1 MRINDFQHQIELI
14 KQDVLSDDK
23 NYVQLLQTMG
33 NNWRYDFINQL
44 SIYNKIPEAIACAK
58 FDFWRQNMNR
68 TVMMGQRGIPIIE
81 DYGYYQKVDYIFDV
95 SQTVS
100 KNKEVNEVQLWNFKK
115 RDHEIISDM
124 ILSEGQEVTGDV
136 ITDLNT
142 LIKLKGENKF
152 SSLMND
158 LRIHEEDQKAFREF
172 LEASAH
178 ISFST
183 RLGIPVEVDSVA
195 IQDGLQSLDHI
206 SIMQVGNEL
215 TRLNKE
221 ILEEV
226 ITKSNEQNKNRLLT
240 NARTAEYNKS
250 NDNEGGLDNVFR
262 RDTNDRFNQDE
273 RVLGSGNNTGDSR
286 ENQGENA
293 RSTGSKQGLHGE
305 VSQSDIRND
314 ETGISSGERES
325 GTMGASD
332 RPILREETSATSHRN
347 TGKSDTDDETRETEN
362 DGSLGINGGNEDRE
376 ATGIRGANEQSDFEL
391 EGDHH
396 QGSSRSI
403 ENQEGNEGEE
413 VEKSASFS
421 FYSKDDSYELM
432 PKEILDNVSKLYGQ
446 ESTPLLDQVVHAA
459 YVIPLRSTW
468 TWYMTEYDEASGDAF
483 GLVAGIEPELGYFN
497 LNELK
502 SLGAQRLILEDF
514 PKTYRELLDTEL
526 SKQLK
531 SDELLSV
538 FGHEVFHGNLEAES
552 VEDAQFP
559 KLSYEETDKGLD
571 VFYSNGNA
579 EDGKLIAQ
587 IDGKSSSYNWID
599 ESFARKD
606 IYQEVSKEWWNN
618 FRPKFWQKQDE
629 KLAEYDLG
637 FYSMGNGYVVSNKL
651 EEDKETGDYKK
662 LALIEANR
670 NIIFYEENLPNE
682 IVGEIKFVAY
692 TSDDRIS
699 ETQSDSNAFI
709 SRAPIDISN
718 LNDEQKEQIKKGL
731 ETLSLDQVLSYS
743 KNGIASWQMEQTR
756 WSLEKGISIEQANT
770 LAGSKLDAGDFN
782 ILRSYVEAGIS
793 VEQINELN
801 QGFLTTLELIAK
813 GNEMLELNKKVLAE
827 PDKRNEQITL
837 DLENEDPELIE
848 NEEPIPDLKVGQLVY
863 YDHEAYTV
871 RREASL
877 NPITKKYDLWLSPVE
892 EKNIKVPIVSF
903 ENEAELFEKIQI
915 EKPNFMIGDEV
926 LYKEKAWTITGFDS
940 MGDLKTVTVKDHEE
954 FFGGFITG
962 SEVVV
967 YRKETDLDAILKL
980 MHEDELETKD
990 EPSSDSN
997 PVASNYRLPADGF
1010 QENLTPSER
1019 LENNQRALETLFTLE
1034 KENRN
1039 ATQEEQE
1046 VLSRYVG
1053 WGGLAD
1059 TFDENKTGQWQGVR
1073 AFLKE
1078 NLTSKEYDS
1087 AKESTLTSFYTP
1099 PQVIDGIYSAL
1110 EQMGFKKGNI
1120 LEPSM
1125 GVGAFVG
1132 SMPDTMSDSKVYGVE
1147 LDSISGRIAK
1157 KLYPKSDI
1165 QIKGFEDT
1173 NFSNNFFDVAIGNV
1187 PFGDFK
1193 VNDREYDKNNF
1204 LIHDYFFAKTLDKVR
1219 NGGVIAF
1226 ITSSGTL
1233 DKKDESVRR
1242 YLSARA
1248 EFLGAIRLPNTTFK
1262 GQAGTEV
1269 TSDIILL
1276 KKRDSIRDRDEPWI
1290 HLASDDNG
1298 LSYNQYFVENPE
1310 MILGEM
1316 VEESGPFGNRVV
1328 CVPNDADSKAQLQNA
1343 VEKIAS
1349 NNHYEEIELDVDEE
1363 VTLPATDDIKNFSYT
1378 IIDDKVYFREN
1389 SILIQKDV
1397 SEKNKAKI
1405 EDYLKVTQALKDVI
1419 EAQTQGA
1426 SDEVIQSNQVVLN
1439 EIYDEFSKKHGYL
1452 NSLSNTR
1459 ALREDSN
1466 FPLVSSVE
1474 VLDDEENFK
1483 AKGDIF
1489 SKRTIVKAQSIDHV
1503 DTSLEALVLSV
1514 SQRGRVDFDYMSELT
1529 DKNKETLIQELHGEI
1544 YLDIQECDQFGNS
1557 KPFQNILED
1566 SEYHFN
1572 YVTADEYLSGNIRE
1586 KLNVIKEYESYTSKL
1601 LTKRSY
1607 FQEGERFEI
1616 DEREADVLEK
1626 ELAHLQY
1633 QHKKLEEVMPERL
1646 TASDINVRLG
1656 ATWIPTKDIEHF
1668 MFETLKT
1675 AGYNR
1680 WNIKVKFSPMTSEW
1694 NVEGK
1699 SVDRGNDL
1707 AELTFGTSRVN
1718 AYKLI
1723 EDALNLKETKVFDTV
1738 INPDGSKGSVLNK
1751 KETLLAGQKQEL
1763 IKEEFKNWIFK
1774 EPDRRNRLE
1783 NMYNERFNSIRNREY
1798 DGSNL
1803 AFEGMNSKI
1812 DLREHQRNAI
1822 ARSLYGGNTLLAH
1835 VVGAGKTY
1843 EMVASAMESKRL
1855 GMCSKSLFVVPNHL
1869 TSQIGREFMQLYP
1882 GANIMVADKKD
1893 FEPKKRK
1900 RLIGRIATGEYDAV
1914 IIGHSQFEKIPM
1926 SKEYQ
1931 EKHIND
1937 QIEEIINYVN
1947 EYKYD
1952 RNQNFTVKQL
1962 EKTKKKLQT
1971 RLEKLTDDFKKDD
1984 VITFE
1989 ELGVDKLFIDEAH
2002 NYKNLFLHTKMRN
2015 VAGIGQS
2022 EAFKSS
2028 DMYMKCRYMD
2038 EMTGGK
2044 GIVFATG
2051 TPVSNS
2057 MTELYTMQRYLQFN
2071 ELKKNGLEH
2080 FDSWAANFG
2089 ETVSAFELSPE
2100 GTGYRVKTRF
2110 SKFFNL
2116 PELMSMFK
2124 EVADIKTADMLN
2136 LPTPEAR
2143 FEVIKTMPSEEQKE
2157 ILASL
2162 SERADK
2168 VRNRSVEPEE
2178 DNMLKITNDGKKLAL
2193 DQRLVNPLLPDNPDS
2208 KVNVCVK
2215 NVFAIWDK
2223 TSNERSAQLLFSDMS
2238 TPKGDGE
2245 FNIYD
2250 DIREKLVALGI
2261 PKEEI
2266 AFIHEANSDKQKD
2279 ELFAKVRSGEVRIL
2293 MGSTQKMGAGTNVQK
2308 KLIALHDL
2316 DVPWRPSDL
2325 EQRAGRIVRQGNENK
2340 EVNIFRY
2347 VTENT
2352 FDSYL
2357 WQTIENKQ
2365 KFISQIM
2372 TSKTPVR
2379 VAEDVDESSL
2389 SYAEIKALATG
2400 NPLIKEKM
2408 DLDNEVTK
2416 LKMLEANYKSNQY
2429 RLEDKILKSYPNEI
2443 ARLENLI
2450 DNVKQDL
2457 MVIEPKALSE
2467 DKFTSLTLD
2476 NHRYTDKKDAGEA
2489 LLESVKSVGVIDG
2502 KVIGKYR
2509 NFDLEASYDSFHNI
2523 YKFTL
2528 QGKAKHQGEFG
2539 ASADGNIQRLDNVL
2553 DKMGERLET
2562 MQDKLE
2568 ATKDQLI
2575 TAKIEVEKPFEKAE
2589 ELKDKVLRLAEL
2601 NRILDMGEVEE
2612 KENKNPLLEDV
2623 KRVIIDFCNEEYD
2636 EENQYEQFDV
2646 LYPDLRHVGI
2656 AYTESEDGRHD
2667 IQYELDLESYSWS
2680 QLVDG
2685 EAISSGSFKEQGNE
2699 EFALLALKRHVESVD
2714 FSDMVFVDENDL
2726 EAKMGLRIDEDGTWY
2741 DPLDKDMDND
2751 GVKDRYD
2758 ANFRDSMV
2766 DDIGELENYE
2776 EKSSILDQIRSYQ
2789 SDEKNEEQSEKK
2801 NQEKER

>member
-44 SIYNKIPEAIACAK
+44 SIYDKNPESIACAK
-58 FDFWRQNMNR
+58 FDFWRQNLNR
-68 TVMMGQRGIPIIE
+68 TVMMGQKGIPIIE
-81 DYGYYQKVDYIFDV
+81 DYGYYQKVDHIFDV

-100 KNKEVNEVQLWNFKK
+100 KNKEVNEVRLWKFKEE
-115 RDHEIISDM
+115 DQEIISNM

-136 ITDLNT
+136 ITNLNT
-142 LIKLKGENKF
+142 LIKLKSENRF

-158 LRIHEEDQKAFREF
+158 LRIDEVDQGEFSKF
-172 LEASAH
+172 LEESALV
-178 ISFST
+178 SFST
-183 RLGIPVEVDSVA
+183 RLGIPIELDSEDF
-195 IQDGLQSLDHI
+195 QKGLASLDGI
-206 SIMQVGNEL
+206 SFMQVGDEL
-215 TRLNKE
+215 TRLNKD

-226 ITKSNEQNKNRLLT
+226 ITKSNEQMKNRLLT
-240 NARTAEYNKS
+240 NARAAEYNKS
-250 NDNEGGLDNVFR
+250 NENEGGLDNVFR

-286 ENQGENA
+286 ENEGENTESA
-293 RSTGSKQGLHGE
+293 RREQGVHSE
-305 VSQSDIRND
+305 VSQSDIRSD
-314 ETGISSGERES
+314 ETGVSNRERES
-325 GTMGASD
+325 GTVGTSD
-332 RPILREETSATSHRN
+332 RPILREETSATSDGN
-347 TGKSDTDDETRETEN
+347 TGKSYSDDEGRETEN
-362 DGSLGINGGNEDRE
+362 DGNLGVDGGNENRK
-376 ATGIRGANEQSDFEL
+376 ATGIRGTDEQSDFEL
-391 EGDHH
+391 EGNHH
-396 QGSSRSI
+396 QGSSRSL
-403 ENQEGNEGEE
+403 ENQGGNEGEE
-413 VEKSASFS
+413 VEESASLS
-421 FYSKDDSYELM
+421 FYSKDNPDELM
-432 PKEILDNVSKLYGQ
+432 PKEILENVPKLYGQ
-446 ESTPLLDQVVHAA
+446 EHTQLLDQVVHAA

-514 PKTYRELLDTEL
+514 PKSYRELLDPEL
-526 SKQLK
+526 SNQLT
-531 SDELLSV
+531 SDELVDAFGSEVLSN
-538 FGHEVFHGNLEAES
+538 NLEAENI
-552 VEDAQFP
+552 EETQLP

-571 VFYSNGNA
+571 VFYSDGNA
-579 EDGKLIAQ
+579 EDEKLIAK
-587 IDGKSSSYNWID
+587 IDGESSSYNWID

-618 FRPKFWQKQDE
+618 FRPKYWQKQDE

-651 EEDKETGDYKK
+651 EEDLETGDYKK
-662 LALIEANR
+662 LALIEENR
-670 NIIFYEENLPNE
+670 NIIFYEENFPQE
-682 IVGEIKFVAY
+682 IIGEIKFIAY
-692 TSDDRIS
+692 TGNDRIS
-699 ETQSDSNAFI
+699 ETQRDSNVFI
-709 SRAPIDISN
+709 TRALIDISN

-743 KNGIASWQMEQTR
+743 KSGISAWQMEQTR
-756 WSLEKGISIEQANT
+756 WSLEKGISIEQSNA
-770 LAGSKLDAGDFN
+770 LAGSKLDVGDFN

-793 VEQINELN
+793 IEQINELN

-813 GNEMLELNKKVLAE
+813 GNEMLELNKTNEKVI
-827 PDKRNEQITL
+827 PDKTNEQIAL
-837 DLENEDPELIE
+837 DLENEVS
-848 NEEPIPDLKVGQLVY
+848 IPGLTVGQTIY

-871 RREASL
+871 SREIAI
-877 NPITKKYDLWLSPVE
+877 NPITKKNDLWLSPVDE
-892 EKNIKVPIVSF
+892 SNRKIPIVSF
-903 ENEAELFEKIQI
+903 ENEDELLEKIQLERPTFI
-915 EKPNFMIGDEV
+915 VGDEV
-926 LYKEKAWTITGFDS
+926 MYKEKQGTITGFDVV
-940 MGDLKTVTVKDHEE
+940 GDLKTVTVKDHEE

-967 YRKETDLDAILKL
+967 YSKESDLDAILKPL
-980 MHEDELETKD
+980 YEDELIADD
-990 EPSSDSN
+990 EVDIATPN
-997 PVASNYRLPADGF
+997 PVASNYHLPSDGF

-1039 ATQEEQE
+1039 ATLEEQE

-1073 AFLKE
+1073 DFLKE

-1099 PQVIDGIYSAL
+1099 PQVIDGVYSTL

-1132 SMPDTMSDSKVYGVE
+1132 SIPDSIRNSKVYGVE

-1165 QIKGFEDT
+1165 QIKGFEET

-1242 YLSARA
+1242 YLAARA

-1269 TSDIILL
+1269 TSDIIFL
-1276 KKRDSIRDRDEPWI
+1276 KKRDSIRERDEPWI
-1290 HLASDDNG
+1290 HLASDEDG

-1310 MILGEM
+1310 MVLGEM
-1316 VEESGPFGNRVV
+1316 TEESGPFGNRVV
-1328 CVPNDADSKAQLQNA
+1328 CIPNEVDFKLQLQAA
-1343 VEKIAS
+1343 VEKIARE
-1349 NNHYEEIELDVDEE
+1349 NHYEEIELDVDEE

-1389 SILIQKDV
+1389 SILIQKEVTD
-1397 SEKNKAKI
+1397 KNKEKI
-1405 EDYLKVTQALKDVI
+1405 GDYLKVTEALKDVI

-1426 SDEVIQSNQVVLN
+1426 SDEVIESKQIVLN
-1439 EIYDEFSKKHGYL
+1439 EIYDAFSKKHGYL

-1459 ALREDSN
+1459 ALKEDSN
-1466 FPLVSSVE
+1466 FPLVSSIE

-1489 SKRTIVKAQSIDHV
+1489 SKRTIIKAQSIAHV
-1503 DTSLEALVLSV
+1503 DTSLEALVLSI
-1514 SQRGRVDFDYMSELT
+1514 SQRGRVDFDYMAELT
-1529 DKNKETLIQELHGEI
+1529 GKGKETLIQELHGEI
-1544 YLDIQECDQFGNS
+1544 HLDIQEFDQFGNS
-1557 KPFQNILED
+1557 KPFQNVLDD

-1586 KLNVIKEYESYTSKL
+1586 KLDVVKEYESYVSKL
-1601 LTKRSY
+1601 LSKRSY
-1607 FQEGERFEI
+1607 FREGERFEI
-1616 DEREADVLEK
+1616 DEKEAAVLER
-1626 ELAHLQY
+1626 EYMALQY

-1656 ATWIPTKDIEHF
+1656 ATWIPTKDVEHF

-1675 AGYNR
+1675 PGYSR
-1680 WNIKVKFSPMTSEW
+1680 WDIKVKFSPMTSEW

-1723 EDALNLKETKVFDTV
+1723 EDALNLKETKVFDQV
-1738 INPDGSKGSVLNK
+1738 INPDGSKSSVLNK

-1763 IKEEFKNWIFK
+1763 LKEKFKNWIFQ

-1803 AFEGMNSKI
+1803 TFEGMNSKI

-1937 QIEEIINYVN
+1937 QIDETINYIN
-1947 EYKYD
+1947 EYKHD

-1989 ELGVDKLFIDEAH
+1989 ELGVDRLFIDEAH

-2038 EMTGGK
+2038 EMTSGK

-2057 MTELYTMQRYLQFN
+2057 MTELYTIQRYLQFDD
-2071 ELKKNGLEH
+2071 LKKNGLEH

-2124 EVADIKTADMLN
+2124 EVADIKTSDMLN
-2136 LPTPEAR
+2136 LPTPEAK
-2143 FEVIKTMPSEEQKE
+2143 FEVLKTMPSEEQKE

-2193 DQRLVNPLLPDNPDS
+2193 DQRLINPLLPDNPDS

-2223 TSNERSAQLLFSDMS
+2223 TSDDRSTQLLFSDMS

-2250 DIREKLVALGI
+2250 DVREKLVALGI
-2261 PKEEI
+2261 PKGEI

-2293 MGSTQKMGAGTNVQK
+2293 MGSTQKMGAGTNVQN

-2429 RLEDKILKSYPNEI
+2429 RLEDKMLKSYPNEI

-2450 DNVKQDL
+2450 DNIKQDL
-2457 MVIEPKALSE
+2457 AVIEPKALGE

-2476 NHRYTDKKDAGEA
+2476 DHRYTDKKDAGEA
-2489 LLESVKSVGVIDG
+2489 LLESVKFVGIRDS

-2509 NFDLEASYDSFHNI
+2509 NFDLKASYDSFHNL

-2539 ASADGNIQRLDNVL
+2539 VSADGNIQRLDNVL
-2553 DKMGERLET
+2553 DKMGERLQGL
-2562 MQDKLE
+2562 QDKLE
-2568 ATKDQLI
+2568 ATKDQLV
-2575 TAKIEVEKPFEKAE
+2575 TAKVEAEKPFEKSG
-2589 ELKDKVLRLAEL
+2589 ELKEKVLRLAEL

-2612 KENKNPLLEDV
+2612 KENKNPLIEDV
-2623 KRVIIDFCNEEYD
+2623 KRIIIDFCNEEYD
-2636 EENQYEQFDV
+2636 EENKYEEFDV

-2656 AYTESEDGRHD
+2656 AYTESEDGRHE

-2685 EAISSGSFKEQGNE
+2685 EVISSGSFMEQGDE
-2699 EFALLALKRHVESVD
+2699 EIAVLALKRHVESTT
-2714 FSDMVFVDENDL
+2714 FSNMVFVDEEDL
-2726 EAKMGLRIDEDGTWY
+2726 EAKIGLRIDEEGTWY

-2758 ANFRDSMV
+2758 ANFRDSTV
-2766 DDIGELENYE
+2766 DDIGDLENSE
-2776 EKSSILDQIRSYQ
+2776 EKASILSQIISYQ
-2789 SDEKNEEQSEKK
+2789 SSEKNEEQSEKK

>member
-1 MRINDFQHQIELI
+1 MRINDFQHQIELV

-44 SIYNKIPEAIACAK
+44 SIYDKNPEAIACAK

-100 KNKEVNEVQLWNFKK
+100 KNKEVNEVQLWHFKEH
-115 RDHEIISDM
+115 DQEIISEM

-136 ITDLNT
+136 LTDLDT

-158 LRIHEEDQKAFREF
+158 LRIHEEDQEAFRNF
-172 LEASAH
+172 LETSAL

-183 RLGIPVEVDSVA
+183 RLGLPVKVDSVA
-195 IQDGLQSLDHI
+195 IQDGLQSLDGI

-240 NARTAEYNKS
+240 NARAAEYNKS

-273 RVLGSGNNTGDSR
+273 RVLGSGNNEGDSR
-286 ENQGENA
+286 ENQGKNT
-293 RSTGSKQGLHGE
+293 RSTGSEQGLHRE
-305 VSQSDIRND
+305 VSESDIRSD
-314 ETGISSGERES
+314 ETGISSRERES

-332 RPILREETSATSHRN
+332 RPILREETSAASDGN
-347 TGKSDTDDETRETEN
+347 TGKSHTDDETRETEN
-362 DGSLGINGGNEDRE
+362 DGSLGIDGGNEDRE
-376 ATGIRGANEQSDFEL
+376 ATGIRGANEQSHFEF
-391 EGDHH
+391 EGDHN

-421 FYSKDDSYELM
+421 FYSKDNPYELM
-432 PKEILDNVSKLYGQ
+432 PKEILENVSKLYGQ

-468 TWYMTEYDEASGDAF
+468 TWYMTEYDEVSGDAF

-526 SKQLK
+526 SKQLT

-538 FGHEVFHGNLEAES
+538 FGHEVFHSNLEAES
-552 VEDAQFP
+552 IEDTQMP
-559 KLSYEETDKGLD
+559 KLSYAETDKGLD
-571 VFYSNGNA
+571 VFYSKGNT
-579 EDGKLIAQ
+579 EDERKLIAQ
-587 IDGKSSSYNWID
+587 IDGESSSYNWIE

-629 KLAEYDLG
+629 KLAKYDLG
-637 FYSMGNGYVVSNKL
+637 FYSMGNGYVVGNKL
-651 EEDKETGDYKK
+651 EEDRETGDYKK
-662 LALIEANR
+662 LALIETNR
-670 NIIFYEENLPNE
+670 NIIFYEENLPSE

-699 ETQSDSNAFI
+699 ETQSDSNVFI
-709 SRAPIDISN
+709 THAPIDISN

-743 KNGIASWQMEQTR
+743 KSGTPSWQMEQTR
-756 WSLEKGISIEQANT
+756 WSLEKGISIQQANT
-770 LAGSKLDAGDFN
+770 LVGSKLDAGDFN

-813 GNEMLELNKKVLAE
+813 GNEMLELNKEVLAE
-827 PDKRNEQITL
+827 PDKRNEQIVL
-837 DLENEDPELIE
+837 DLGNEDPDSIE
-848 NEEPIPDLKVGQLVY
+848 GEVSTPDLKVGQLVY
-863 YDHEAYTV
+863 YEHEAYTV
-871 RREASL
+871 RREAAF
-877 NPITKKYDLWLSPVE
+877 NPITKKHDLWLSPVD
-892 EKNIKVPIVSF
+892 EKNLKVPIVSF
-903 ENEAELFEKIQI
+903 ENETELFEKVQLK
-915 EKPNFMIGDEV
+915 KPNFMVGDEV

-967 YRKETDLDAILKL
+967 YRKETDLDAILEL

-990 EPSSDSN
+990 ELISALN
-997 PVASNYRLPADGF
+997 PVASNYHLPIDDF

-1019 LENNQRALETLFTLE
+1019 LENNRRALETLFTLE
-1034 KENRN
+1034 RENCN
-1039 ATQEEQE
+1039 ATLEDQEL
-1046 VLSRYVG
+1046 LSRYVG
-1053 WGGLAD
+1053 WGGLAE

-1193 VNDREYDKNNF
+1193 VSDREYDKNNF

-1269 TSDIILL
+1269 TSDIIFL

-1290 HLASDDNG
+1290 HLASDENG

-1310 MILGEM
+1310 MILGDM
-1316 VEESGPFGNRVV
+1316 IEESGPFGNRIV
-1328 CVPNDADSKAQLQNA
+1328 CVPSEADFKDQLQNA

-1349 NNHYEEIELDVDEE
+1349 NTQYEEIELDVDEE
-1363 VTLPATDDIKNFSYT
+1363 VTLPATDDIKNFSYI

-1397 SEKNKAKI
+1397 PEKNKAKI
-1405 EDYLKVTQALKDVI
+1405 KDYLKVTQALKDVI

-1426 SDEVIQSNQVVLN
+1426 SDEVIQSKQTVLN

-1503 DTSLEALVLSV
+1503 DTSLEALVLSI

-1529 DKNKETLIQELHGEI
+1529 GKDKETLIQELHGEI
-1544 YLDIQECDQFGNS
+1544 YLDIQEFDQFGNN
-1557 KPFQNILED
+1557 KPFQNVLED

-1586 KLNVIKEYESYTSKL
+1586 KLDVIKEYESYASKL

-1616 DEREADVLEK
+1616 DEREADLLEK

-1633 QHKKLEEVMPERL
+1633 QHKKLEEVMPEKL

-1699 SVDRGNDL
+1699 SVDRSNDL

-1798 DGSNL
+1798 DGGNL
-1803 AFEGMNSKI
+1803 SFEGMNSKI

-2028 DMYMKCRYMD
+2028 DMYMKCR
-2038 EMTGGK
+2038 
-2044 GIVFATG
+2044 
-2051 TPVSNS
+2051 
-2057 MTELYTMQRYLQFN
+2057 
-2071 ELKKNGLEH
+2071 
-2080 FDSWAANFG
+2080 
-2089 ETVSAFELSPE
+2089 
-2100 GTGYRVKTRF
+2100 
-2110 SKFFNL
+2110 
-2116 PELMSMFK
+2116 
-2124 EVADIKTADMLN
+2124 
-2136 LPTPEAR
+2136 
-2143 FEVIKTMPSEEQKE
+2143 
-2157 ILASL
+2157 
-2162 SERADK
+2162 
-2168 VRNRSVEPEE
+2168 
-2178 DNMLKITNDGKKLAL
+2178 
-2193 DQRLVNPLLPDNPDS
+2193 
-2208 KVNVCVK
+2208 
-2215 NVFAIWDK
+2215 
-2223 TSNERSAQLLFSDMS
+2223 
-2238 TPKGDGE
+2238 
-2245 FNIYD
+2245 
-2250 DIREKLVALGI
+2250 
-2261 PKEEI
+2261 
-2266 AFIHEANSDKQKD
+2266 
-2279 ELFAKVRSGEVRIL
+2279 
-2293 MGSTQKMGAGTNVQK
+2293 
-2308 KLIALHDL
+2308 
-2316 DVPWRPSDL
+2316 
-2325 EQRAGRIVRQGNENK
+2325 
-2340 EVNIFRY
+2340 
-2347 VTENT
+2347 
-2352 FDSYL
+2352 
-2357 WQTIENKQ
+2357 
-2365 KFISQIM
+2365 
-2372 TSKTPVR
+2372 
-2379 VAEDVDESSL
+2379 
-2389 SYAEIKALATG
+2389 
-2400 NPLIKEKM
+2400 
-2408 DLDNEVTK
+2408 
-2416 LKMLEANYKSNQY
+2416 
-2429 RLEDKILKSYPNEI
+2429 
-2443 ARLENLI
+2443 
-2450 DNVKQDL
+2450 
-2457 MVIEPKALSE
+2457 
-2467 DKFTSLTLD
+2467 
-2476 NHRYTDKKDAGEA
+2476 
-2489 LLESVKSVGVIDG
+2489 
-2502 KVIGKYR
+2502 
-2509 NFDLEASYDSFHNI
+2509 
-2523 YKFTL
+2523 
-2528 QGKAKHQGEFG
+2528 
-2539 ASADGNIQRLDNVL
+2539 
-2553 DKMGERLET
+2553 
-2562 MQDKLE
+2562 
-2568 ATKDQLI
+2568 
-2575 TAKIEVEKPFEKAE
+2575 
-2589 ELKDKVLRLAEL
+2589 
-2601 NRILDMGEVEE
+2601 
-2612 KENKNPLLEDV
+2612 
-2623 KRVIIDFCNEEYD
+2623 
-2636 EENQYEQFDV
+2636 
-2646 LYPDLRHVGI
+2646 
-2656 AYTESEDGRHD
+2656 
-2667 IQYELDLESYSWS
+2667 
-2680 QLVDG
+2680 
-2685 EAISSGSFKEQGNE
+2685 
-2699 EFALLALKRHVESVD
+2699 
-2714 FSDMVFVDENDL
+2714 
-2726 EAKMGLRIDEDGTWY
+2726 
-2741 DPLDKDMDND
+2741 
-2751 GVKDRYD
+2751 
-2758 ANFRDSMV
+2758 
-2766 DDIGELENYE
+2766 
-2776 EKSSILDQIRSYQ
+2776 
-2789 SDEKNEEQSEKK
+2789 
-2801 NQEKER
+2801 

>member
-14 KQDVLSDDK
+14 KQEVLNDDRK
-23 NYVQLLQTMG
+23 YVQLLQTMG

-44 SIYNKIPEAIACAK
+44 SIYDKNPGATACAK
-58 FDFWRQNMNR
+58 FDFWRQNLNR
-68 TVMMGQRGIPIIE
+68 TVMMGQKGIPIIE
-81 DYGYYQKVDYIFDV
+81 DYGYYQKVDHIFDV
-95 SQTVS
+95 EQTIS
-100 KNKEVNEVQLWNFKK
+100 KNKEVNEVRIWKFKEE
-115 RDHEIISDM
+115 DQEIISNM
-124 ILSEGQEVTGDV
+124 ILTEGQEVTGDLRG
-136 ITDLNT
+136 DFNT
-142 LIKLKGENKF
+142 LIRLKSENIF

-158 LRIHEEDQKAFREF
+158 LRIQEEDQSAFRKF
-172 LEASAH
+172 LEQSALV
-178 ISFST
+178 SFST
-183 RLGIPVEVDSVA
+183 RLGISVEVDSIA
-195 IQDGLQSLDHI
+195 FQKGLERLDGISL
-206 SIMQVGNEL
+206 MQVGDEL

-221 ILEEV
+221 ILEEL
-226 ITKSNEQNKNRLLT
+226 ITKSNEKMKNRLLT
-240 NARTAEYNKS
+240 NVRAAEYNKS
-250 NDNEGGLDNVFR
+250 NDKEGGLDNVFR
-262 RDTNDRFNQDE
+262 RDTNDRLNEDG
-273 RVLGSGNNTGDSR
+273 RVLRSGNNAGDSR
-286 ENQGENA
+286 ENQGENTESA
-293 RSTGSKQGLHGE
+293 RREQGLHRE
-305 VSQSDIRND
+305 ISQSDIRND
-314 ETGISSGERES
+314 EARVSSRERES
-325 GTMGASD
+325 GTVGTSD
-332 RPILREETSATSHRN
+332 RPILREEISATSHGN
-347 TGKSDTDDETRETEN
+347 TGKSHSNDEGRETEN
-362 DGSLGINGGNEDRE
+362 DGSLGLDGGDEDRK

-391 EGDHH
+391 ERDHH
-396 QGSSRSI
+396 QGSSRSL

-413 VEKSASFS
+413 VKQSASFS
-421 FYSKDDSYELM
+421 FYSKDNPDELM
-432 PKEILDNVSKLYGQ
+432 PNEILDNVPKLYGQ
-446 ESTPLLDQVVHAA
+446 ESTPLLDQVVHTA
-459 YVIPLRSTW
+459 YVIPLRSNW
-468 TWYMTEYDEASGDAF
+468 TWYLTEYDEASGDAF

-514 PKTYRELLDTEL
+514 PKSYRELLDTEL
-526 SKQLK
+526 SKQLT
-531 SDELLSV
+531 SDELVSV
-538 FGHEVFHGNLEAES
+538 FGSEVLSNNLEPDS
-552 VEDAQFP
+552 VEDTQLP

-571 VFYSNGNA
+571 VFYSDGNA
-579 EDGKLIAQ
+579 EDEKLIAQ
-587 IDGKSSSYNWID
+587 IEGESSSYHWVD

-618 FRPKFWQKQDE
+618 FRPKYWQKQDE

-651 EEDKETGDYKK
+651 EEDRETGDYKK

-670 NIIFYEENLPNE
+670 NIIFYEENLPDE

-692 TSDDRIS
+692 TDNDRRS
-699 ETQSDSNAFI
+699 ATQSDTNVFI
-709 SRAPIDISN
+709 THAPIDISN

-731 ETLSLDQVLSYS
+731 ESQSLDQVLSYS
-743 KNGIASWQMEQTR
+743 KSGISAWQMEQTR
-756 WSLEKGISIEQANT
+756 WSLEKGISIEQSNA
-770 LAGSKLDAGDFN
+770 LSASKLDVGDFN
-782 ILRSYVEAGIS
+782 TLRSYVEAGIS
-793 VEQINELN
+793 ANQINELN

-813 GNEMLELNKKVLAE
+813 GNEMLEFNKTNKEVI
-827 PDKRNEQITL
+827 PDTDKTNEQITL
-837 DLENEDPELIE
+837 DLENEVS
-848 NEEPIPDLKVGQLVY
+848 IPDLKVGQLVY
-863 YDHEAYTV
+863 YEHEGYTV
-871 RREASL
+871 RQEVAL
-877 NPITKKYDLWLSPVE
+877 NPITKQYDLWLSPVDE
-892 EKNIKVPIVSF
+892 NNLKIPIISF
-903 ENEAELFEKIQI
+903 ENETELLEKIKL
-915 EKPNFMIGDEV
+915 EKPNFVVGDEV

-967 YRKETDLDAILKL
+967 YRKESDLDSILQL
-980 MHEDELETKD
+980 MHDEAFVTT
-990 EPSSDSN
+990 PN
-997 PVASNYRLPADGF
+997 PVASNYQFPSDVF
-1010 QENLTPSER
+1010 QENLTSSER
-1019 LENNQRALETLFTLE
+1019 LENNKRALETLFALE
-1034 KENRN
+1034 EENRN
-1039 ATQEEQE
+1039 ATLEEQE
-1046 VLSRYVG
+1046 ILSRYVG

-1073 AFLKE
+1073 EFLKE

-1110 EQMGFKKGNI
+1110 SQMGFKKGNI

-1125 GVGAFVG
+1125 GVGGFVG
-1132 SMPDTMSDSKVYGVE
+1132 CIPDTMRDSKVYGVE

-1157 KLYPKSDI
+1157 KLYPESDI
-1165 QIKGFEDT
+1165 QIKGFEET
-1173 NFSNNFFDVAIGNV
+1173 NFSNNFFDIAIGNV

-1193 VNDREYDKNNF
+1193 VNDREYDKNKF

-1219 NGGVIAF
+1219 NGGIVAF

-1233 DKKDESVRR
+1233 DKKDESIRR
-1242 YLSARA
+1242 YLAARG

-1269 TSDIILL
+1269 TSDIIFL
-1276 KKRDSIRDRDEPWI
+1276 KKRDSIRDRDEPWVHI
-1290 HLASDDNG
+1290 ANDENG

-1316 VEESGPFGNRVV
+1316 TEESGPFGNKVV
-1328 CVPNDADSKAQLQNA
+1328 CIPNEGNFKIQLQNA

-1349 NNHYEEIELDVDEE
+1349 NSHYEEIELDVYEE
-1363 VTLPATDDIKNFSYT
+1363 VTLPATDDIKNFSHT

-1389 SILIQKDV
+1389 SILIQKEV
-1397 SEKNKAKI
+1397 TEKNKEKI
-1405 EDYLKVTQALKDVI
+1405 GDYLKVTGALKDVI
-1419 EAQTQGA
+1419 EAQTQGS
-1426 SDEVIQSNQVVLN
+1426 SDEVVEGKQIVLN
-1439 EIYDEFSKKHGYL
+1439 EIYDTFSKKHGYL

-1459 ALREDSN
+1459 ALKEDSN
-1466 FPLVSSVE
+1466 FPLVSSIE

-1489 SKRTIVKAQSIDHV
+1489 SKRTIIKAQSIDYV
-1503 DTSLEALVLSV
+1503 DTSLESLVLSI

-1529 DKNKETLIQELHGEI
+1529 GKDKESLIQELLGEI
-1544 YLDIQECDQFGNS
+1544 YLDIQEFDQFGNN
-1557 KPFQNILED
+1557 KPFQNVLD
-1566 SEYHFN
+1566 DAEYRFN

-1586 KLNVIKEYESYTSKL
+1586 KLGVIKEYESYVSKL
-1601 LTKRSY
+1601 LSKRSY
-1607 FQEGERFEI
+1607 FREGERFEI
-1616 DEREADVLEK
+1616 DEKEAEVLEK
-1626 ELAHLQY
+1626 EFIALQY

-1656 ATWIPTKDIEHF
+1656 ATWIPTKDVANF

-1675 AGYNR
+1675 PGYNR

-1723 EDALNLKETKVFDTV
+1723 EDALNLKETKVFDQV
-1738 INPDGSKGSVLNK
+1738 INPDGSKSSVLNK

-1763 IKEEFKNWIFK
+1763 LKEEFKNWIFQ

-1783 NMYNERFNSIRNREY
+1783 NMYNMRFNSIRNREY

-1803 AFEGMNSKI
+1803 SFEGMNSKI

-1937 QIEEIINYVN
+1937 QIDEIINYIN

-2057 MTELYTMQRYLQFN
+2057 MTELYTMQRYLQFDD
-2071 ELKKNGLEH
+2071 LKKNGLEH

-2168 VRNRSVEPEE
+2168 VRNRSVEPDE
-2178 DNMLKITNDGKKLAL
+2178 DNMLKITSDGKKLAL
-2193 DQRLVNPLLPDNPDS
+2193 DQRLINPLLPDNPDS

-2223 TSNERSAQLLFSDMS
+2223 TSDERSTQLLFSDMS

-2250 DIREKLVALGI
+2250 DVREKLVALGI

-2293 MGSTQKMGAGTNVQK
+2293 MGSTQKMGAGTNVQN

-2416 LKMLEANYKSNQY
+2416 LKMLEANYKSNRY

-2450 DNVKQDL
+2450 DCIKQDL
-2457 MVIEPKALSE
+2457 LVVEPKALGE
-2467 DKFTSLTLD
+2467 DKFTTLTLD
-2476 NHRYTDKKDAGEA
+2476 NYRYTDKKDAGEA
-2489 LLESVKSVGVIDG
+2489 LLESVKSVGIRDK

-2509 NFDLEASYDSFHNI
+2509 NFDLEASYDSFHNV

-2528 QGKAKHQGEFG
+2528 QSKARHQGEFG
-2539 ASADGNIQRLDNVL
+2539 ASADGNIQRMDNVL
-2553 DKMGERLET
+2553 DKMGDRLQT
-2562 MQDKLE
+2562 LKDKLE
-2568 ATKDQLI
+2568 ATKEQLI
-2575 TAKIEVEKPFEKAE
+2575 TAKVEASKPFEKAD
-2589 ELKDKVLRLAEL
+2589 ELKEKVLRLAEL
-2601 NRILDMGEVEE
+2601 NRLLDMGEVQE

-2623 KRVIIDFCNEEYD
+2623 KRAIIDFCNEEYD
-2636 EENQYEQFDV
+2636 EENKHEEFDA

-2667 IQYELDLESYSWS
+2667 IQYELDLENYSWS

-2685 EAISSGSFKEQGNE
+2685 EVISSGSFMEQGDE
-2699 EFALLALKRHVESVD
+2699 EIALLALKRHIESID
-2714 FSDMVFVDENDL
+2714 FSDMVFVDEEDL
-2726 EAKMGLRIDEDGTWY
+2726 EAKMGLKIDEGGTWY

-2758 ANFRDSMV
+2758 ANFRDGMV
-2766 DDIGELENYE
+2766 DDIGDLENKE
-2776 EKSSILDQIRSYQ
+2776 EKSSILSQIRSYQ
-2789 SDEKNEEQSEKK
+2789 SVEKNEEQLEKK

>member
-14 KQDVLSDDK
+14 KQEILNDDR
-23 NYVQLLQTMG
+23 NYVQFLQTMG

-44 SIYNKIPEAIACAK
+44 SIYDKNPGATACAK
-58 FDFWRQNMNR
+58 FDFWRQNLNR
-68 TVMMGQRGIPIIE
+68 TVMMGQKGIPIIE
-81 DYGYYQKVDYIFDV
+81 DYGYYQKVDHIFDV
-95 SQTVS
+95 EQTIS
-100 KNKEVNEVQLWNFKK
+100 KNKEVNEVRIWKFKEE
-115 RDHEIISDM
+115 DQEIISNM
-124 ILSEGQEVTGDV
+124 ILMEGQEVTGDLRG
-136 ITDLNT
+136 DFNT
-142 LIKLKGENKF
+142 LIRLKSENIF

-158 LRIHEEDQKAFREF
+158 LRIQEEDQGAFREF
-172 LEASAH
+172 LEQSALV
-178 ISFST
+178 SFST

-195 IQDGLQSLDHI
+195 IQDGLQSLDGI

-240 NARTAEYNKS
+240 NARAAEYNKS
-250 NDNEGGLDNVFR
+250 NDKEGGLDNVFR
-262 RDTNDRFNQDE
+262 RDTNDRLNEDG
-273 RVLGSGNNTGDSR
+273 RVLRSGNNAGDSR
-286 ENQGENA
+286 ENQGENTESA
-293 RSTGSKQGLHGE
+293 RREQGLHRE
-305 VSQSDIRND
+305 ISQSDIRSD
-314 ETGISSGERES
+314 EARVSSRERES
-325 GTMGASD
+325 GTVGTSD
-332 RPILREETSATSHRN
+332 RPILREEISTTSHGN
-347 TGKSDTDDETRETEN
+347 TGKSHSNDEGRETEN
-362 DGSLGINGGNEDRE
+362 DGSLGLDGGDEDRK

-396 QGSSRSI
+396 QGSSRSL

-413 VEKSASFS
+413 VEQSASFS
-421 FYSKDDSYELM
+421 FYSKDNPDELM
-432 PKEILDNVSKLYGQ
+432 PYEILDNVPKLYGQ
-446 ESTPLLDQVVHAA
+446 EDTPLLDQVVHSA
-459 YVIPLRSTW
+459 YVIPLRSNW
-468 TWYMTEYDEASGDAF
+468 TWYLTEYGEASGDAF

-526 SKQLK
+526 SKQLT
-531 SDELLSV
+531 SDELVSV
-538 FGHEVFHGNLEAES
+538 FGSEIFSNNLEPDS
-552 VEDAQFP
+552 VEDTQLP

-571 VFYSNGNA
+571 VFYSNRNA

-587 IDGKSSSYNWID
+587 INGESSSYNWID
-599 ESFARKD
+599 ESFAKKD

-629 KLAEYDLG
+629 KLAKYDLG
-637 FYSMGNGYVVSNKL
+637 SYSMGNGYVVGNKL
-651 EEDKETGDYKK
+651 EEDRGTGDYKK

-670 NIIFYEENLPNE
+670 NIIFYEENLPSE

-692 TSDDRIS
+692 TDNDRRF
-699 ETQSDSNAFI
+699 ETQSDSNVFI
-709 SRAPIDISN
+709 THAPIDISN

-731 ETLSLDQVLSYS
+731 ENLSLDQVLSYGKS
-743 KNGIASWQMEQTR
+743 GIPSWQMEQTR
-756 WSLEKGISIEQANT
+756 WSLEKGISTEQSNA
-770 LAGSKLDAGDFN
+770 LAGSKLDVSDFN

-793 VEQINELN
+793 SEQINELS

-813 GNEMLELNKKVLAE
+813 GNEMLELNKTNKEVIVE
-827 PDKRNEQITL
+827 PDKTNEKSAL
-837 DLENEDPELIE
+837 DLENEDYLPS
-848 NEEPIPDLKVGQLVY
+848 LKVGQLVY

-871 RREASL
+871 RREAAL
-877 NPITKKYDLWLSPVE
+877 NPITKKYDLWISPVD
-892 EKNIKVPIVSF
+892 EKNLTVPIVSF
-903 ENEAELFEKIQI
+903 ENGTELFEKLQL
-915 EKPNFMIGDEV
+915 ERPNFMVGDEV
-926 LYKEKAWTITGFDS
+926 LYKEKAWTITGFD
-940 MGDLKTVTVKDHEE
+940 GVGNLKTVTVKDHEE
-954 FFGGFITG
+954 FFGEFITG

-967 YRKETDLDAILKL
+967 YRKESDLDAILKPL
-980 MHEDELETKD
+980 HEDERVAAD
-990 EPSSDSN
+990 EADITTQN
-997 PVASNYRLPADGF
+997 PIASNYHLPTDGF
-1010 QENLTPSER
+1010 QENQTPSER

-1039 ATQEEQE
+1039 ATLEEQE

-1059 TFDENKTGQWQGVR
+1059 AFDENKTGQWQAVR
-1073 AFLKE
+1073 EFLKE

-1099 PQVIDGIYSAL
+1099 PQVIDGVYSAL

-1132 SMPDTMSDSKVYGVE
+1132 SIPDTMSNSKVYGVE
-1147 LDSISGRIAK
+1147 LDSISGRISK
-1157 KLYPKSDI
+1157 KLYPESDI
-1165 QIKGFEDT
+1165 QIKGFEET
-1173 NFSNNFFDVAIGNV
+1173 NFSNNFFDIAIGNV

-1219 NGGVIAF
+1219 NGGLVAF

-1242 YLSARA
+1242 YLAARA
-1248 EFLGAIRLPNTTFK
+1248 EFLGAIRLPNNTFK

-1269 TSDIILL
+1269 TSDIIFL

-1290 HLASDDNG
+1290 HLASDENG
-1298 LSYNQYFVENPE
+1298 LIYNQYFVDNPE
-1310 MILGEM
+1310 MVLGEM
-1316 VEESGPFGNRVV
+1316 TEESGPFGNRVV
-1328 CVPNDADSKAQLQNA
+1328 CIPKEVDFKLQIQNA
-1343 VEKIAS
+1343 VEKIARE
-1349 NNHYEEIELDVDEE
+1349 NHYEEIELDVDEE
-1363 VTLPATDDIKNFSYT
+1363 VTLPATDDIKNFTYT
-1378 IIDDKVYFREN
+1378 IIDDQVYFREN
-1389 SILIQKDV
+1389 SILIQKEVTD
-1397 SEKNKAKI
+1397 KNKEKI
-1405 EDYLKVTQALKDVI
+1405 GDYLKVTEALKDVI

-1426 SDEVIQSNQVVLN
+1426 SDEVIESKQVVLN
-1439 EIYDEFSKKHGYL
+1439 EIYDAFSKKHGYL

-1459 ALREDSN
+1459 ALKEDSN
-1466 FPLVSSVE
+1466 FPLVSSIE

-1503 DTSLEALVLSV
+1503 DTSLEALVLSI
-1514 SQRGRVDFDYMSELT
+1514 SQRGRVDFDYMTELT
-1529 DKNKETLIQELHGEI
+1529 GKDREILIQELYGEI
-1544 YLDIQECDQFGNS
+1544 YLDIQEFDQFGNS
-1557 KPFQNILED
+1557 KPFQKVLDD

-1586 KLNVIKEYESYTSKL
+1586 KLGVIKEYESYVSKL
-1601 LTKRSY
+1601 LSNRSY

-1616 DEREADVLEK
+1616 DEKEAAVLEK
-1626 ELAHLQY
+1626 EYMALQY

-1656 ATWIPTKDIEHF
+1656 ATWIPTKDVERF

-1675 AGYNR
+1675 PGYNR
-1680 WNIKVKFSPMTSEW
+1680 WDIKVKFSPMTSEW
-1694 NVEGK
+1694 NIEGK

-1707 AELTFGTSRVN
+1707 AELTYGTSRVN

-1723 EDALNLKETKVFDTV
+1723 EDALNLKETKVFDQV
-1738 INPDGSKGSVLNK
+1738 INPDGSKSSVLNK

-1763 IKEEFKNWIFK
+1763 LKEEFKNWIFQ

-1803 AFEGMNSKI
+1803 SFEGMNSKI

-1937 QIEEIINYVN
+1937 QIDEIINYIN
-1947 EYKYD
+1947 EYKHE

-2038 EMTGGK
+2038 EMTGGR

-2071 ELKKNGLEH
+2071 DLKKNGLEH

-2136 LPTPEAR
+2136 LPTPESR
-2143 FEVIKTMPSEEQKE
+2143 FEVLKTMPSEEQKE
-2157 ILASL
+2157 ILESL

-2168 VRNRSVEPEE
+2168 VRNRSVEPDE
-2178 DNMLKITNDGKKLAL
+2178 DNMLKITSDGKKLAL
-2193 DQRLVNPLLPDNPDS
+2193 DQRLINPLLPDNPDS

-2223 TSNERSAQLLFSDMS
+2223 TSEERSTQLLFSDMS

-2250 DIREKLVALGI
+2250 DVREKLVSLGI
-2261 PKEEI
+2261 PKGEI

-2293 MGSTQKMGAGTNVQK
+2293 MGSTQKMGAGTNVQN

-2443 ARLENLI
+2443 TKLENLI
-2450 DNVKQDL
+2450 DNIKQDL
-2457 MVIEPKALSE
+2457 VVVEPKALGE

-2476 NHRYTDKKDAGEA
+2476 NHRYTDKKEAGEA
-2489 LLESVKSVGVIDG
+2489 LLESVKSVGIRDS

-2509 NFDLEASYDSFHNI
+2509 NFDLEASYDSFHNQ

-2539 ASADGNIQRLDNVL
+2539 VSADGNIQRLDNVL
-2553 DKMGERLET
+2553 DKMGERLQT
-2562 MQDKLE
+2562 LQDKLE

-2575 TAKIEVEKPFEKAE
+2575 TAKVEVEKPFEKVT
-2589 ELKDKVLRLAEL
+2589 ELKEKVLRLAEL
-2601 NRILDMGEVEE
+2601 NRILDMGEVAE
-2612 KENKNPLLEDV
+2612 KENKLPLLEDV

-2636 EENQYEQFDV
+2636 EGNRYEEFDD

-2656 AYTESEDGRHD
+2656 AYTESEDGSHD
-2667 IQYELDLESYSWS
+2667 IQYEVDLESYSWS
-2680 QLVDG
+2680 QLIDG
-2685 EAISSGSFKEQGNE
+2685 EVISSGSFMEHGDE
-2699 EFALLALKRHVESVD
+2699 ELALLALKNHVESMNY
-2714 FSDMVFVDENDL
+2714 SDMVFVDENDL
-2726 EAKMGLRIDEDGTWY
+2726 EAKMGLRIDENGTWY

-2766 DDIGELENYE
+2766 DDIGELENLQ
-2776 EKSSILDQIRSYQ
+2776 EKPSILNQIKSYQ